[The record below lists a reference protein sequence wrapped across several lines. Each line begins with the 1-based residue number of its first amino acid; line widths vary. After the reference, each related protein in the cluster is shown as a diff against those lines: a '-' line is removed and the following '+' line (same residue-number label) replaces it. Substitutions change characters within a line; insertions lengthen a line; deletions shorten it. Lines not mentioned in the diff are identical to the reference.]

1 MMIAENDK
9 RIILECAKKYNVS
22 SVFLFG
28 SSIEKDKEANDIDLG
43 IKGLRPQLFF
53 KFYGELIKRL
63 SKNVDLVDL
72 SQESSF
78 GTLVEEDG
86 VKIYG

>member
-1 MMIAENDK
+1 MIAENDK

>member
-1 MMIAENDK
+1 MIAEDDK
-9 RIILECAKKYNVS
+9 RIILECAKKYNVT

-43 IKGLRPQLFF
+43 IKGLHPQLFF

-72 SQESSF
+72 SQESLF
-78 GTLVEEDG
+78 NDLVEESG
-86 VKIYG
+86 IKSHG